1 MPGMSIHVV
10 DVSRGVVAA
19 GMRVEICR
27 EPSSGPPLAV
37 SDTRVAANG
46 VLEDPALAATLVPGI
61 YAVRFHV
68 AEYFRRAGITIP
80 VIPFLDIVDFRFGID
95 DPAQHYHLPMK
106 LTPWG
111 LSCFRGG
118 A

>member
-10 DVSRGVVAA
+10 DVSRGVIAA
-19 GMRVEICR
+19 GMRVDVHRANPARLVCTGLISPGGSLA
-27 EPSSGPPLAV
+27 EPALA
-37 SDTRVAANG
+37 G
-46 VLEDPALAATLVPGI
+46 VLEPGVYEI
-61 YAVRFHV
+61 RFHV
-68 AEYFRRAGITIP
+68 AEFYRGAGVP
-80 VIPFLDIVDFRFGID
+80 LPAIPFLDILSIQIGID
-95 DPAQHYHLPMK
+95 DPQQHYHLPMK

>member
-1 MPGMSIHVV
+1 MPGMSVHVV

-19 GMRVEICR
+19 GMPVEVHRCHPPGLLCAGRIAA
-27 EPSSGPPLAV
+27 SGVLDDGTLAV
-37 SDTRVAANG
+37 H
-46 VLEDPALAATLVPGI
+46 LVPGV
-61 YAVRFHV
+61 YEARFHV
-68 AEYFRRAGITIP
+68 AEYYRSVGVGLP
-80 VIPFLDIVDFRFGID
+80 SIPFLDVAVYRFGID
-95 DPAQHYHLPMK
+95 DPEQHYHLPMK